1 MPVSQAG
8 FSAAGSAVSDIFGA
22 IGSFAQAKGYKA
34 AAGYATENAS
44 IAEQSAKIQGYM
56 AQRQIT
62 KTLGGQQTDIA
73 GAGLAK
79 SGSALDVVR
88 DSAHQGSLT
97 KQLIANQGAINV
109 QGYQAEA
116 ASYDAM
122 ATAAKASGTGGIING
137 VISAAAAVFAFS
149 DDHLKEAIVPVSRRR
164 DGLGI
169 YEFNYHGSKQ
179 RFRGVL
185 ASEVERIYPNAVHTE
200 GNYRIVNYS
209 MIQAV
214 PEVVV

>member
-22 IGSFAQAKGYKA
+22 VGSFAQAKGYKA
-34 AAGYATENAS
+34 AAGFATENAS

-62 KTLGGQQTDIA
+62 KTLGGQATDIA

-169 YEFNYHGSKQ
+169 YEFSYRGSTQ

-185 ASEVERIYPNAVHTE
+185 ASEVERIYPKAVHTE
-200 GNYRIVNYS
+200 GNYRVVNYS